1 MHSFSRQR
9 GNTVL
14 GFILGLVVGLTV
26 ALVVAIYVTKVPI
39 PFLDKGLSRNAEQ
52 DAAEQKKN
60 KDWDPNAPLYG
71 KNPAKSADKVDGD
84 TKTDGKSDTPVKA
97 DAKSADPIGDFAKN
111 KPTESKPLEVRS
123 VEPKPAEDPSASN
136 DPFIYF
142 VQAGAFRT
150 ADEAETQRAKLG
162 FLGLDAKLSE
172 REQGGRTV
180 FRVRVGPVDK
190 VEAERVRN
198 KLENAHIES
207 AMVRVQR

>member
-1 MHSFSRQR
+1 MALKQQR
-9 GNTVL
+9 GNTLV
-14 GFILGLVVGLTV
+14 GFIIGLVVGLTI
-26 ALVVAIYVTKVPI
+26 ALGLAIYVTKMPI
-39 PFLDKGLSRNAEQ
+39 PFMNKGQTRSSDADSAE
-52 DAAEQKKN
+52 DKKN

-71 KNPAKSADKVDGD
+71 KNPAKSADKADGD
-84 TKTDGKSDTPVKA
+84 TKTDGKSDTPVKP

-123 VEPKPAEDPSASN
+123 VEPKPAEDPSAAN

-150 ADEAETQRAKLG
+150 ADEAEAQRAKLG

>member
-1 MHSFSRQR
+1 MALTQQR
-9 GNTVL
+9 GNTLV
-14 GFILGLVVGLTV
+14 GFIIGLVVGLTV
-26 ALVVAIYVTKVPI
+26 ALGLAIYVTKMPI
-39 PFLDKGLSRNAEQ
+39 PFMNKGQARSSEADSAE
-52 DAAEQKKN
+52 DKKN

-71 KNPAKSADKVDGD
+71 KNPAKSADKADGD
-84 TKTDGKSDTPVKA
+84 TKADTPAKP
-97 DAKSADPIGDFAKN
+97 DAKSADPIADFAKA
-111 KPTESKPLEVRS
+111 KPTESRPLEVKS
-123 VEPKPAEDPSASN
+123 VEPRPSEEPSASS

-180 FRVRVGPVDK
+180 YRVRVGPIDK
-190 VEAERVRN
+190 AEAERVRN

>member
-1 MHSFSRQR
+1 MALKQQR
-9 GNTVL
+9 GNTLV
-14 GFILGLVVGLTV
+14 GFIIGLVVGLTV
-26 ALVVAIYVTKVPI
+26 ALGLAIYVTKMPI
-39 PFLDKGLSRNAEQ
+39 PFMNKGQTRSSEADSAE
-52 DAAEQKKN
+52 DKKN

-71 KNPAKSADKVDGD
+71 KNPAKSADKADGD
-84 TKTDGKSDTPVKA
+84 AKTDT
-97 DAKSADPIGDFAKN
+97 KSADPIADFAKP
-111 KPTESKPLEVRS
+111 KPTESKPVEAKS
-123 VEPKPAEDPSASN
+123 VETKPSEEPSANN

-150 ADEAETQRAKLG
+150 ADEAEAQRAKLG

-180 FRVRVGPVDK
+180 YRVRVGPIDK
-190 VEAERVRN
+190 VEAERVRS

>member
-1 MHSFSRQR
+1 MALKQQR
-9 GNTVL
+9 GNTLV
-14 GFILGLVVGLTV
+14 GFIIGLVVGLTV
-26 ALVVAIYVTKVPI
+26 ALGLAIYVTKMPI
-39 PFLDKGLSRNAEQ
+39 PFMNKGQARSSDADSAE
-52 DAAEQKKN
+52 DKKN

-71 KNPAKSADKVDGD
+71 KNPAKSADKADGD
-84 TKTDGKSDTPVKA
+84 TKTDGKSDTPVKP
-97 DAKSADPIGDFAKN
+97 DAKS
-111 KPTESKPLEVRS
+111 KPTARKPLEVKS
-123 VEPKPAEDPSASN
+123 VEPKPTEDPSAAN

-190 VEAERVRN
+190 VEAERVRS